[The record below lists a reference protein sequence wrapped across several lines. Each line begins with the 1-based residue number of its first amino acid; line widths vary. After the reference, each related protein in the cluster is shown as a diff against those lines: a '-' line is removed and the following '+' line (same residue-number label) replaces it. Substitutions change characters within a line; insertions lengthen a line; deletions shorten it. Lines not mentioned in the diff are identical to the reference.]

1 MVQLKGCF
9 LAMHLWPVYITKP
22 PGADFPNHKTVR
34 LNNIISSLPALK
46 LYESM
51 IQLQKLR
58 KIGYSWKARSKIVPM
73 ENDEF
78 SKAMKWAIGSPFCMP
93 PVHSSATPMPSQ
105 LFHSTLISSNIL
117 LPTPEQDINSCSL
130 HILHEEANILFVSAV
145 WQVSVK

>member
-9 LAMHLWPVYITKP
+9 LAMHLWLVYITKP

-58 KIGYSWKARSKIVPM
+58 KIGYS
-73 ENDEF
+73 
-78 SKAMKWAIGSPFCMP
+78 
-93 PVHSSATPMPSQ
+93 
-105 LFHSTLISSNIL
+105 
-117 LPTPEQDINSCSL
+117 
-130 HILHEEANILFVSAV
+130 
-145 WQVSVK
+145 